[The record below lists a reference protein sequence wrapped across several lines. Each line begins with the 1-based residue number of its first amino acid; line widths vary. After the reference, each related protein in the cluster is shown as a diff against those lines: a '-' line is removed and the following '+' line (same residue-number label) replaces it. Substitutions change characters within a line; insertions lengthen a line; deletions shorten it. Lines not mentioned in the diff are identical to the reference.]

1 MMGGGISMTACFIGF
16 GVGTIL
22 FFLLDRFAS
31 KDPIHFTGLFK
42 KRDIPIS
49 AEEAASIRNKR
60 VEELK
65 KKIPVKKIIK
75 LADRAIREA
84 AEDRDNYAII
94 RLPMEFTHKH
104 HVQEACEILISR
116 GYSAKYRSVPGW
128 GADDDWLIKIEF

>member
-1 MMGGGISMTACFIGF
+1 MTACFIGF
-16 GVGTIL
+16 GVGLIF

-31 KDPIHFTGLFK
+31 KDPINFTGLFK

-49 AEEAASIRNKR
+49 AEEAELIKDKR
-60 VEELK
+60 VEKLQ

-94 RLPMEFTHKH
+94 TVPAEFTQKH
-104 HVQEACEILISR
+104 HVQEACKILISR
-116 GYSAKYRSVPGW
+116 GYSVRFYRSLGW
-128 GADDDWLIKIEF
+128 CTCDDWFIRIEF

>member
-1 MMGGGISMTACFIGF
+1 MTACFIGF
-16 GVGTIL
+16 GVGLIF

-31 KDPIHFTGLFK
+31 KDPINFTGLFK

-84 AEDRDNYAII
+84 AEDGSDHTVITVPA
-94 RLPMEFTHKH
+94 EFTHKH
-104 HVQEACEILISR
+104 HVQEACEILTSR
-116 GYSAKYRSVPGW
+116 GYSVVKYRRGSGW
-128 GADDDWLIKIEF
+128 WTVNDWFIRIEF